1 VTDEDGVNPDVPL
14 HDLVVFETPHVQ
26 IRNLVVFQ
34 SPDVRL
40 DQLTHFS
47 TGGAPRKG
55 QFREWSESL
64 VGTVIFVLAF
74 TTLIAQ
80 ATQVPTESMKPTIL
94 VGDHFFLD
102 KVAFPGNYPKP
113 LRPLLPHR
121 SIRRGDII
129 AFKPP
134 ASATSENIPFVKRV
148 IGIGGDTVEMRNR
161 NVFINGRK
169 LDEQYKIY
177 SDYSSDTSRDNFEPQ
192 MIPPDS
198 FFVMGD
204 NRDNSNDSRY
214 WGFVDRNSIIG
225 KPLFVY
231 WSYESD
237 PWNGA
242 VMSYKEWLQSYASIG
257 FHFFSR
263 TRWFRFGTMIR

>member
-1 VTDEDGVNPDVPL
+1 VTDVDGIKPDVSVL
-14 HDLVVFETPHVQ
+14 DLVVFETPQVPL
-26 IRNLVVFQ
+26 RNLVVFD

-40 DQLTHFS
+40 DQLTNFS
-47 TGGAPRKG
+47 TGEPPHKG
-55 QFREWSESL
+55 QFREWTESL
-64 VGTVIFVLAF
+64 VGTVVFVLAF

-102 KVAFPGNYPKP
+102 KIAFPGNYPAP

-134 ASATSENIPFVKRV
+134 ASASTDNIPFVKRV
-148 IGIGGDTVEMRNR
+148 IAIGGDTIEMRTR
-161 NVFINGRK
+161 NVFVNGRK
-169 LDEQYKIY
+169 LDEEYKIY
-177 SDYSSDTSRDNFEPQ
+177 ADYSADTSRDNFEPQ
-192 MIPPDS
+192 IVPPDS

-237 PWNGA
+237 PWTGTA
-242 VMSYKEWLQSYASIG
+242 TTYREWLQGYTSIAL
-257 FHFFSR
+257 HFFSK

>member
-1 VTDEDGVNPDVPL
+1 MSDAGPDVPI
-14 HDLVVFETPHVQ
+14 HDLAGFERPHVHIDNLSNFETP
-26 IRNLVVFQ
+26 
-34 SPDVRL
+34 DVHL
-40 DQLTHFS
+40 HQLTVFG
-47 TGGAPRKG
+47 TDQDPRKG
-55 QFREWSESL
+55 QLREWVESL
-64 VGTVIFVLAF
+64 AGTIIFVLAF

-102 KVAFPGNYPKP
+102 KVAFPGNYPEQ

-121 SIRRGDII
+121 RVVHGDII

-134 ASATSENIPFVKRV
+134 TGDKIPFVKRV
-148 IGIGGDTVEMRNR
+148 IAVGGDTIEMRNR
-161 NVFINGRK
+161 VVSVNGRK
-169 LDEQYKIY
+169 LDEKYKIY
-177 SDYSSDTSRDNFEPQ
+177 SDYSPDTSRDNFGPQ
-192 MIPPDS
+192 VIPKDS

-237 PWNGA
+237 PYNGTDL
-242 VMSYKEWLQSYASIG
+242 SYREWIQGYASIAL
-257 FHFFSR
+257 HFFSK
-263 TRWFRFGTMIR
+263 TRWFRIGTVIQ

>member
-1 VTDEDGVNPDVPL
+1 MDGARPDVL
-14 HDLVVFETPHVQ
+14 VQDLVVFEKPHVPLHSLLTAD
-26 IRNLVVFQ
+26 I
-34 SPDVRL
+34 PDVRL
-40 DQLTHFS
+40 EALICYSSEET
-47 TGGAPRKG
+47 PPKG
-55 QFREWSESL
+55 QFREWTESL
-64 VGTVIFVLAF
+64 VGTVVFVLAF

-102 KVAFPGNYPKP
+102 KVAFPGNYPQP
-113 LRPLLPHR
+113 LRALLPHR
-121 SIRRGDII
+121 SVRRGDII

-134 ASATSENIPFVKRV
+134 ASASTDNIPFVKRV
-148 IGIGGDTVEMRNR
+148 IAVGGDTVEMRSR
-161 NVFINGRK
+161 NVYVNGHK

-177 SDYSSDTSRDNFEPQ
+177 ADYSPDTSRDNFERQTVPA
-192 MIPPDS
+192 DS

-214 WGFVDRNSIIG
+214 WGFVERNSIIG

-237 PWNGA
+237 QWTGA
-242 VMSYKEWLQSYASIG
+242 ATSFKEWVTGYASIAR
-257 FHFFSR
+257 HFFSR
-263 TRWFRFGTMIR
+263 TRWFRFGTLIR